1 MGVNEQKEEGRNIG
15 NMDKKKNKNKN
26 KQTKKPWFQEN
37 KQIKRK
43 SLYIY
48 EVF

>member
-1 MGVNEQKEEGRNIG
+1 MGVNEQKEEEGNIG
-15 NMDKKKNKNKN
+15 NMDKKK
-26 KQTKKPWFQEN
+26 KKKKSWCQEN